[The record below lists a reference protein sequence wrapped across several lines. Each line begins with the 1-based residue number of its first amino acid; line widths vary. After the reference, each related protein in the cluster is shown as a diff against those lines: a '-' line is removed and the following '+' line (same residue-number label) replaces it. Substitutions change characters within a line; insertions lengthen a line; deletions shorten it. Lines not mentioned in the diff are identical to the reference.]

1 MNLESR
7 VSRRNF
13 LSLFVGTVA
22 TVSLSA
28 CVPQSSEGAKE
39 STISKQS
46 DCIIQDSEQ
55 EISRLAQG
63 KVNSSLPATSSKA
76 QNPVDVVRAKEDRM
90 LQNDTANLER
100 LQTKKDKTL
109 GLAKV
114 YGRIAEVQYQS
125 AEDSRGI
132 NYAMSEEYRR
142 LADCN
147 GSRHDSLIRLYLG
160 EVLLKQP

>member
-13 LSLFVGTVA
+13 LSLFAGTVV
-22 TVSLSA
+22 TFILPA
-28 CVPQSSEGAKE
+28 CVSQGAEGAQK

-46 DCIIQDSEQ
+46 DCIVQDPEQ
-55 EISRLAQG
+55 EILRLAQG
-63 KVNSSLPATSSKA
+63 KVNSPVPAISSKA
-76 QNPVDVVRAKEDRM
+76 QNPVDVIRAKEDRM
-90 LQNDTANLER
+90 IQNDALNLELLQNKR
-100 LQTKKDKTL
+100 DKTL
-109 GLAKV
+109 GLAKA

-125 AEDSRGI
+125 AEDARGI